1 MMTRI
6 WYPQLDIY
14 HAIRRIA
21 ALLYFWEKNTA
32 PLERLYI
39 SDFYFANPPL
49 LHAVHMP
56 ADVRASFKD
65 LAIQKP
71 EKSFLTYPTPSI
83 LFHKMESIQKKAV
96 QAMVAKNIL
105 DSHTLHKG
113 EALLSNFGED
123 FTESRV
129 LEGLSEKDAKLIN
142 FLATRFSHIS
152 EGDSADLRRR
162 TGLRRMV

>member
-14 HAIRRIA
+14 HAIRRVA
-21 ALLYFWEKNTA
+21 ALLYFWEENTA

-49 LHAVHMP
+49 LHNVHMP
-56 ADVRASFKD
+56 ANVRATFKD
-65 LAIQKP
+65 LEIQKP

-96 QAMVAKNIL
+96 QAMVAKNLLNSDAI
-105 DSHTLHKG
+105 HKG
-113 EALLSNFGED
+113 EALLSSFGVE
-123 FTESRV
+123 FAESSV
-129 LEGLSEKDAKLIN
+129 VGGLSEKDTKLVE
-142 FLATRFSHIS
+142 FLARSFSQIS
-152 EGDSADLRRR
+152 GGDSVDLRKR

>member
-14 HAIRRIA
+14 HAIRRIVV
-21 ALLYFWEKNTA
+21 LLYFWEKDTA

-49 LHAVHMP
+49 LHNVHMP
-56 ADVRASFKD
+56 ADVRAKFKD
-65 LAIQKP
+65 LEIQKP

-96 QAMVAKNIL
+96 QAMVAKNL
-105 DSHTLHKG
+105 FYSEALHKG
-113 EALLSNFGED
+113 EASLSSFGKE
-123 FTESRV
+123 FAESRLV
-129 LEGLSEKDAKLIN
+129 DGLSEKDIKLIE
-142 FLATRFSHIS
+142 FLARSFSQIS
-152 EGDSADLRRR
+152 EGDSVDLRKR

>member
-1 MMTRI
+1 MLTRI

-14 HAIRRIA
+14 HTIRRIA

-49 LHAVHMP
+49 LHSVRMP
-56 ADVRASFKD
+56 AAVRASFKA
-65 LAIQKP
+65 LEIQKP
-71 EKSFLTYPTPSI
+71 ENSFLTYPTPSI
-83 LFHKMESIQKKAV
+83 LFHKMESIQKKAL
-96 QAMVAKNIL
+96 QAMVAKDLL
-105 DSHTLHKG
+105 DSKTLHNG
-113 EALLSNFGED
+113 EASLSSLGEE

-129 LEGLSEKDAKLIN
+129 MAGLSEKDTKLIK
-142 FLATRFSHIS
+142 FLAKSFSQIS
-152 EGDSADLRRR
+152 EGDSVDLRKR